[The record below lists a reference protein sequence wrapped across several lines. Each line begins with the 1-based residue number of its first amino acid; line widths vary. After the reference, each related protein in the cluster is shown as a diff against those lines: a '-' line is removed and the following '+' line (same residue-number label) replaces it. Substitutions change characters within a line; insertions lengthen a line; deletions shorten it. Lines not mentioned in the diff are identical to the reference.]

1 MSKCYE
7 FPSFGIYIFLVEV
20 KHQYVVENV
29 YFSDDISL
37 GLVLALF
44 YLKSHCTDHCPSKV
58 RLVCNVL
65 YTYIKKVVL
74 KANSTFYKNI
84 ISKTAAL
91 NACRY
96 AEHKLF
102 PL

>member
-44 YLKSHCTDHCPSKV
+44 YLKKV
-58 RLVCNVL
+58 IAL
-65 YTYIKKVVL
+65 I
-74 KANSTFYKNI
+74 
-84 ISKTAAL
+84 TAHQRSGWSAMF
-91 NACRY
+91 CIRI
-96 AEHKLF
+96 
-102 PL
+102 